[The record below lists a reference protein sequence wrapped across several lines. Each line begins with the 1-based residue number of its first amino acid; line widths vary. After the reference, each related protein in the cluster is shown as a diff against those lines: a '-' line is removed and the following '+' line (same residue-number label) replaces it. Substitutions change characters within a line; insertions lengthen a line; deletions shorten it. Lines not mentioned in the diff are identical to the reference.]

1 MRRKVH
7 LLLIII
13 ITGVITLSQVKAQ
26 YYEHSAGI
34 RLGGS
39 YGLTYKKFFNESDAV
54 EFLLG
59 GRQDGLQLTA
69 TYQFNKPLN
78 LSRNET
84 FFLYYGAGGHL
95 GYEKY
100 PTKSLYNYPNNFPV
114 PAIAEFYYENRSYFS
129 MGIDAIIGL
138 EYRFLTAPLTIGL
151 DIKPYFSY
159 IGYRYTRT
167 DFWDTS
173 LSVKYV
179 F

>member
-1 MRRKVH
+1 MMKKT
-7 LLLIII
+7 LQIILTI
-13 ITGVITLSQVKAQ
+13 ALFTASVTIANAQ
-26 YYEHSAGI
+26 YYERSAGI

-39 YGLTYKKFFNESDAV
+39 YGLTYKKFFNEKDAV
-54 EFLLG
+54 EFLFG
-59 GRQDGLQLTA
+59 GRDDGLHLT
-69 TYQFNKPLN
+69 TLYQFNKPLN

-100 PTKSLYNYPNNFPV
+100 QTKVLYGSPQQPNS
-114 PAIAEFYYENRSYFS
+114 EFYYENRSYFS
-129 MGIDAIIGL
+129 MGVDAIIGL
-138 EYRFLTAPLTIGL
+138 EYRFLTAPITIGL
-151 DIKPYFSY
+151 DIKPYLSF
-159 IGYRYTRT
+159 IGFRYTRT

>member
-1 MRRKVH
+1 MRKYLYQSLFLIFFSA
-7 LLLIII
+7 LLFPA
-13 ITGVITLSQVKAQ
+13 KAQ
-26 YYEHSAGI
+26 YYEQSAGI

-39 YGLTYKKFFNESDAV
+39 YGLTYKKFFNETDAV
-54 EFLLG
+54 EFLFG
-59 GRQDGLQLTA
+59 GRQDGLQLTI

-84 FFLYYGAGGHL
+84 FFLYYGAGGHV

-100 PTKSLYNYPNNFPV
+100 PTKSLYPLNDQPFIQPFS
-114 PAIAEFYYENRSYFS
+114 EFYYEHRSYFS
-129 MGIDAIIGL
+129 MGIDALIGM

-151 DIKPYFSY
+151 DIKPYFSF

>member
-1 MRRKVH
+1 MKKY
-7 LLLIII
+7 LQLILIMLCI
-13 ITGVITLSQVKAQ
+13 GLFLAPANAQ
-26 YYEHSAGI
+26 YYEQSAGI

-39 YGLTYKKFFNESDAV
+39 YGLTYKKFFNELDAF

-59 GRQDGLQLTA
+59 GREDGIHLTG

-84 FFLYYGAGGHL
+84 FFLYYGAGGHI

-100 PTKSLYNYPNNFPV
+100 STKTLINSQPPESQFV
-114 PAIAEFYYENRSYFS
+114 YENRSYFS
-129 MGIDAIIGL
+129 MGVDAIVGL
-138 EYRFLTAPLTIGL
+138 EYRLLTAPITIGL
-151 DIKPYFSY
+151 DMKPYLSC
-159 IGYRYTRT
+159 IGFRYTRT

>member
-1 MRRKVH
+1 MKKFFQ
-7 LLLIII
+7 IIFVVFLMGTI
-13 ITGVITLSQVKAQ
+13 PAATLKAQ

-39 YGLTYKKFFNESDAV
+39 YGLTYKKLFNEVDAV
-54 EFLLG
+54 EFLFG
-59 GRQDGLQLTA
+59 GREDGLQLTT

-84 FFLYYGAGGHL
+84 FVLYYGAGGHL

-100 PTKSLYNYPNNFPV
+100 PTKTLNVQNPPFQ
-114 PAIAEFYYENRSYFS
+114 EFYYEKRTYFS
-129 MGIDAIIGL
+129 MGVDAIVGI
-138 EYRFLTAPLTIGL
+138 EYRFLTAPITIGL
-151 DIKPYFSY
+151 DIKPYFSF
-159 IGYRYTRT
+159 IGFRYTRT

>member
-1 MRRKVH
+1 MKKYFQF
-7 LLLIII
+7 LLIIFL
-13 ITGVITLSQVKAQ
+13 LSFFLPSAKAQ

-39 YGLTYKKFFNESDAV
+39 YGLTYKKFFNEKDAF
-54 EFLLG
+54 EILFG
-59 GRQDGLQLTA
+59 GRDDGLHLTT

-100 PTKSLYNYPNNFPV
+100 KTKVLYSPSSNTSQ
-114 PAIAEFYYENRSYFS
+114 EFYYENRSYFS
-129 MGIDAIIGL
+129 MGVDAIVGL
-138 EYRFLTAPLTIGL
+138 EYRFLSAPLTIGL
-151 DIKPYFSY
+151 DIKPYLSY
-159 IGYRYTRT
+159 IGYRYIRT

>member
-1 MRRKVH
+1 MRKY
-7 LLLIII
+7 LYLILISFFVCAI
-13 ITGVITLSQVKAQ
+13 FNTKTKAQ

-39 YGLTYKKFFNESDAV
+39 YGLTYKKFFNETDAV

-59 GRQDGLQLTA
+59 GREDGLQVTA

-84 FFLYYGAGGHL
+84 FFLYYGAGGHI

-100 PTKSLYNYPNNFPV
+100 PTKSLYDFPS
-114 PAIAEFYYENRSYFS
+114 PPSSEFYYSNKSYFS
-129 MGIDAIIGL
+129 MGIDAIVGI
-138 EYRFLTAPLTIGL
+138 EYRLLTVPLTIGL

-167 DFWDTS
+167 NFWDTS